1 MTSHLS
7 NVWKVV
13 HFSYIFHIKLDIHK
27 ITFQAIFSIIFYKNS
42 YTYAKNIEKLENGVN
57 FLKNWVEVLVFD
69 PRYDVTYP
77 TLKQLW
83 LMGISPDAHAQ
94 KRLKYAPRVIL
105 GWGTQIWT
113 QFSDISNI
121 SPQAWRHHYQIGSKG
136 AQSYISW
143 NKKAVSM
150 KICIHSNFRVGN
162 SNMNSIFW
170 YFKYFTPGMTSSLP
184 NRVKRG
190 PILYLLK
197 CPIQTKDWRM
207 ICKYLCSFFDNCIH
221 EYHLLCKL
229 LMLTL
234 HGYLHFSSIKSK
246 FEPIFAKIWLDD
258 VIILGTR
265 ISFG

>member
-1 MTSHLS
+1 MTSYLS

-57 FLKNWVEVLVFD
+57 FLKNWVEVPVFD

-105 GWGTQIWT
+105 GWRIQIWT

-150 KICIHSNFRVGN
+150 KICIHSNFRVGQGSYYLESQGEKYHFN
-162 SNMNSIFW
+162 TWSGKVRESQGIRIFLS
-170 YFKYFTPGMTSSLP
+170 KSRGMSGNL
-184 NRVKRG
+184 
-190 PILYLLK
+190 
-197 CPIQTKDWRM
+197 
-207 ICKYLCSFFDNCIH
+207 FFNT
-221 EYHLLCKL
+221 Y
-229 LMLTL
+229 
-234 HGYLHFSSIKSK
+234 
-246 FEPIFAKIWLDD
+246 PIFLIAIFLNFFVDNLSAFFAIWDQ
-258 VIILGTR
+258 
-265 ISFG
+265 